1 MFWDEVK
8 KHHDAGSAHQFLL
21 HFNVND
27 LLYDDVYGYL
37 RTTDYLMAQLN
48 VLGCQLVLGYNTSEG
63 IHFPKV
69 GQWRNT
75 QRTLEIFPQYNKTGV
90 FHFQSVATWIQT
102 LQRFREVEDVNPA
115 EQEIDPH
122 LVRRRINAGLAFNKE
137 HEDPFV
143 MLDPSPSMELRRKLD
158 RLLRQG
164 RTKIGLVINPL
175 ELLTPNDPS
184 LNEVGADEV
193 QLLFNQILYWASDL
207 DIRRRKHVVVLVT
220 HNISDV
226 HPNFTVN
233 PEIPMIEI
241 PFPNY
246 DERLKFIEHLHGISG
261 GSSQMRKTLGNH
273 RERETLARETI
284 GLNLFGVH
292 DVVQQAESA
301 QRKAGGEELLRY
313 RRESVKTFS
322 HGVLELGETQRGPSD
337 DGWYV
342 MRIIRDIADG
352 MKNRDLRRV
361 PRGMLFLGPSGTS
374 KVHAARVLAGEANMT
389 FVQLRYA
396 NQIGEVTIN
405 INENGNSYERN
416 LNAGLNFI
424 RGIAPTVVFM
434 DNIEQASP
442 YATMNPEEHDRAF
455 PRALVNAMNDP
466 SLHGRVI
473 WVGASQRPDL
483 MPFIFRRYGIFDTK
497 LIMLPPTGGGRVEIL
512 KIFCRGQ
519 TSGNIN
525 FQALVG
531 GAETDGLTWRDM
543 LLIVQRAN
551 NIAKRNGRDTFTEGE
566 LRQVLNDFIP
576 DYSRETQ
583 IFMGLLALR
592 EANSRIMVPDGLL
605 PEYQEF
611 VDGNRIDKTAINKRL
626 KELGNQ
632 LGLRN

>member
-48 VLGCQLVLGYNTSEG
+48 ALGCQLVLGYNTSEG

-75 QRTLEIFPQYNKTGV
+75 QKVLEIFPQYNKTGV

-115 EQEIDPH
+115 EQEIDPQ
-122 LVRRRINAGLAFNKE
+122 LVRRRINAGLAFDKE

-143 MLDPSPSMELRRKLD
+143 MLDPTPSTELRRKLN
-158 RLLRQG
+158 RLLQQG

-184 LNEVGADEV
+184 LNEAAADEF

-207 DIRRRKHVVVLVT
+207 DVRRRKHVVLLVT

-246 DERLKFIEHLHGISG
+246 DARLKFIEYLHDISE
-261 GSSQMRKTLGNH
+261 GSAQMRKTLGNH
-273 RERETLARETI
+273 REQETLARETI
-284 GLNLFGVH
+284 GLNLLGVH

-301 QRKAGGEELLRY
+301 QRKAGGEDLLIY
-313 RRESVKTFS
+313 RRESIKTFS
-322 HGVLELGETQRGPSD
+322 HGVLEFGETQRGPSD

-361 PRGMLFLGPSGTS
+361 PRGMLLLGPHGTS
-374 KVHAARVLAGEANMT
+374 KLYAARVLAGEANMT
-389 FVQLRYA
+389 FVRLRYA
-396 NQIGEVTIN
+396 NQVGEVTIN
-405 INENGNSYERN
+405 INESGDSYERN

-434 DNIEQASP
+434 DNIEQVSP
-442 YATMNPEEHDRAF
+442 YATMNPEEYEQMF
-455 PRALVNAMNDP
+455 PRALVNAINDP

-483 MPFIFRRYGIFDTK
+483 MPSIFRRYGIFDTK
-497 LIMLPPTGGGRVEIL
+497 LIMLPSTGGGRVEIL
-512 KIFCRGQ
+512 KILCQGQ

-531 GAETDGLTWRDM
+531 GAETDGLTWRD
-543 LLIVQRAN
+543 LILIVQRAN
-551 NIAKRNGRDTFTEGE
+551 NIAKRNSRDTFTEGE
-566 LRQVLNDFIP
+566 LRQALNDFIP
-576 DYSRETQ
+576 DYSREMQ

-626 KELGNQ
+626 KVLGNQ

>member
-8 KHHDAGSAHQFLL
+8 KHYDAGSAHQFLI

-48 VLGCQLVLGYNTSEG
+48 TLGCELVLGYNTSEG

-75 QRTLEIFPQYNKTGV
+75 QRALEVFPQYNKTGV
-90 FHFQSVATWIQT
+90 FHFQSLATWLQT
-102 LQRFREVEDVNPA
+102 LQRFREVEDVNLA
-115 EQEIDPH
+115 EQEVDPQF
-122 LVRRRINAGLAFNKE
+122 VRRRINADLAFDKE

-143 MLDPSPSMELRRKLD
+143 MLDAMPSAEFRRQLN
-158 RLLRQG
+158 RLLQQG
-164 RTKIGLVINPL
+164 RSKIGLVINPL

-184 LNEVGADEV
+184 LNAVTADEV
-193 QLLFNQILYWASDL
+193 QLLFSQILYWASDL
-207 DIRRRKHVVVLVT
+207 DIRRRKHVVLLVT

-233 PEIPMIEI
+233 PEIPLIEI

-246 DERLKFIEHLHGISG
+246 EERLKFIEHLHDISD

-273 RERETLARETI
+273 RERETLAGETI
-284 GLNLFGVH
+284 GLNLLGVH
-292 DVVQQAESA
+292 DVVQQAEST
-301 QRKAGGEELLRY
+301 QQKAGGEPLFRY
-313 RRESVKTFS
+313 RGESIRTFS
-322 HGVLELGETQRGPSD
+322 RGVLELGETQRGPSD

-342 MRIIRDIADG
+342 MRVIRDIADG
-352 MKNRDLRRV
+352 MENQDLRRV
-361 PRGMLFLGPSGTS
+361 PRGILLLGPPGTS
-374 KVHAARVLAGEANMT
+374 KEYAARLLAGEANMT
-389 FVQLRYA
+389 LVRLRYA
-396 NQIGEVTIN
+396 SQVGEVTIN
-405 INENGNSYERN
+405 INQDGNTYERN

-434 DNIEQASP
+434 DGIEQAAP
-442 YATMNPEEHDRAF
+442 HATMNPEEHDRML
-455 PRALVNAMNDP
+455 PSALVNAINDI

-483 MPFIFRRYGIFDTK
+483 MPPIFRRYGIFDTK

-512 KIFCRGQ
+512 RIFCRGQ
-519 TSGNIN
+519 ASGNIN
-525 FQALVG
+525 FQSLVG
-531 GAETDGLTWRDM
+531 GAETDGLTWRDL

-551 NIAKRNGRDTFTEGE
+551 NIARRSGRDTFTEGE
-566 LRQVLNDFIP
+566 LRQALNDFVP
-576 DYSRETQ
+576 DYSREMQ

-592 EANSRIMVPDGLL
+592 EANSRIMVPDDLL

-611 VDGNRIDKTAINKRL
+611 VDGNRVDKTRINKRL
-626 KELGNQ
+626 MELSNQ

>member
-8 KHHDAGSAHQFLL
+8 KHYDAGSAHQFLL

-27 LLYDDVYGYL
+27 LRYDDVYGYL

-102 LQRFREVEDVNPA
+102 LNRFREVEDVNPA
-115 EQEIDPH
+115 EQEVDPQ
-122 LVRRRINAGLAFNKE
+122 LVRRRINAGLAFDKE

-143 MLDPSPSMELRRKLD
+143 MLDPTPSKELRRKLN
-158 RLLRQG
+158 RLLQQG

-207 DIRRRKHVVVLVT
+207 DIRRRRHVVLLVT

-246 DERLKFIEHLHGISG
+246 DERLKFIEHLHDISD
-261 GSSQMRKTLGNH
+261 SSAQMRKTLGNH

-284 GLNLFGVH
+284 GLNLLGVH
-292 DVVQQAESA
+292 DVVQQAESV
-301 QRKAGGEELLRY
+301 QEKIGGEPLLRY
-313 RRESVKTFS
+313 RRESIRTFS

-442 YATMNPEEHDRAF
+442 HATMNPEEHDRVF
-455 PRALVNAMNDP
+455 PRALVNAINDP

-483 MPFIFRRYGIFDTK
+483 MPPIFRRYGIFDTK

-525 FQALVG
+525 FQSLVG
-531 GAETDGLTWRDM
+531 GAETDGLTWRD
-543 LLIVQRAN
+543 LFLIVQRAN

-566 LRQVLNDFIP
+566 LRQALNDFIP

-626 KELGNQ
+626 KALGNQ

>member
-8 KHHDAGSAHQFLL
+8 KHYGAGSAHQFLI

-48 VLGCQLVLGYNTSEG
+48 TLGCQLVLGYNTSEG

-75 QRTLEIFPQYNKTGV
+75 QRALEVFPQYNKTGV
-90 FHFQSVATWIQT
+90 FHFQSLATWIQT
-102 LQRFREVEDVNPA
+102 LRRIGEVEDVNLA
-115 EQEIDPH
+115 EQEVDPQF
-122 LVRRRINAGLAFNKE
+122 VRRRINADLAFDKE

-143 MLDPSPSMELRRKLD
+143 MLDGTPSAEFRRQLN
-158 RLLRQG
+158 RLLQQG
-164 RTKIGLVINPL
+164 RSKIGLVINPL

-184 LNEVGADEV
+184 LNAVTADEV
-193 QLLFNQILYWASDL
+193 QLLFSQILHWASDL
-207 DIRRRKHVVVLVT
+207 DIRRRKHIVLLVT

-233 PEIPMIEI
+233 PEIPLIEI

-246 DERLKFIEHLHGISG
+246 EERLKFIEHLHDISD
-261 GSSQMRKTLGNH
+261 GSSQMRKTLGNQ
-273 RERETLARETI
+273 REQETLARETI

-313 RRESVKTFS
+313 RRESIKTFS
-322 HGVLELGETQRGPSD
+322 RGVLELGETQRGPSD

-352 MKNRDLRRV
+352 MKNQDLRRV
-361 PRGMLFLGPSGTS
+361 PRGMLLLGPHGTS
-374 KVHAARVLAGEANMT
+374 KVYAARVLAGEANMT
-389 FVQLRYA
+389 FVRLRYA
-396 NQIGEVTIN
+396 NQVSEVTIN
-405 INENGNSYERN
+405 INEKGDSYERN

-424 RGIAPTVVFM
+424 RGIAPTVVFI
-434 DNIEQASP
+434 DDFEQASP
-442 YATMNPEEHDRAF
+442 YATMNPEEHEQMF
-455 PRALVNAMNDP
+455 PPALANAMNDIA
-466 SLHGRVI
+466 LHGRVI

-483 MPFIFRRYGIFDTK
+483 MPPIFRRYGIFDTK
-497 LIMLPPTGGGRVEIL
+497 LIMLPPTSGGRVEIL
-512 KIFCRGQ
+512 KIICQGQ

-531 GAETDGLTWRDM
+531 GAETDGLTWRDL

-566 LRQVLNDFIP
+566 LRQALNDFVP
-576 DYSRETQ
+576 DYSREMQ

-592 EANSRIMVPDGLL
+592 EANSRVMVPDDLL

-611 VDGNRIDKTAINKRL
+611 VDGNRIDKTAINRRL
-626 KELGNQ
+626 MELSDQ

>member
-8 KHHDAGSAHQFLL
+8 KHYEAGSAHQFLL

-75 QRTLEIFPQYNKTGV
+75 QKALEIFPQYNKTGV

-102 LQRFREVEDVNPA
+102 LNRLREVEDVNPA
-115 EQEIDPH
+115 EQEVDPQ
-122 LVRRRINAGLAFNKE
+122 LVRRRINADLGFDKE

-143 MLDPSPSMELRRKLD
+143 MLDPTPSKELRRKLN
-158 RLLRQG
+158 RLLQQG

-207 DIRRRKHVVVLVT
+207 DIRRRKHVVLLVT

-246 DERLKFIEHLHGISG
+246 DERLKFIEHLHDISD
-261 GSSQMRKTLGNH
+261 GSAQMRKALGNH

-284 GLNLFGVH
+284 GLNLLGIH
-292 DVVQQAESA
+292 DVVQQAEFA
-301 QRKAGGEELLRY
+301 QRKAGGEDLLRY

-322 HGVLELGETQRGPSD
+322 QGVLELGETQRGPSD

-361 PRGMLFLGPSGTS
+361 PRGMLFLGPHGTS
-374 KVHAARVLAGEANMT
+374 KLYAARVLAGEANMA
-389 FVQLRYA
+389 FVRLRYA
-396 NQIGEVTIN
+396 NQVGEVTIN
-405 INENGNSYERN
+405 INESGNSYERN

-434 DNIEQASP
+434 DNIDQASP
-442 YATMNPEEHDRAF
+442 YATMNPEEYEQMF
-455 PRALVNAMNDP
+455 PRALVNAINDP

-483 MPFIFRRYGIFDTK
+483 MPSIFRRYGIFDTK

-512 KIFCRGQ
+512 KILCQGQ

-531 GAETDGLTWRDM
+531 GAETDGLTWRD
-543 LLIVQRAN
+543 LILIVQRAN

-566 LRQVLNDFIP
+566 LRQALNDFIP

-626 KELGNQ
+626 KALGNQ

>member
-8 KHHDAGSAHQFLL
+8 KHYEAGSAHQFLL

-27 LLYDDVYGYL
+27 LLYDNVYGYL
-37 RTTDYLMAQLN
+37 RTTDYLMAQLS

-69 GQWRNT
+69 GQWQTT
-75 QRTLEIFPQYNKTGV
+75 QRRFRLSPDHSETGV
-90 FHFQSVATWIQT
+90 FHFQSIATWLQT
-102 LQRFREVEDVNPA
+102 LQRFREVEDVNLA
-115 EQEIDPH
+115 EQEVDPQ
-122 LVRRRINAGLAFNKE
+122 LVRRRINADLAFDKE
-137 HEDPFV
+137 HEDPLV
-143 MLDPSPSMELRRKLD
+143 MLDPTPSAELRRKLN

-164 RTKIGLVINPL
+164 MTKIGLVINPL

-184 LNEVGADEV
+184 LSEVAADEV
-193 QLLFNQILYWASDL
+193 QHLFNQILYWASDL
-207 DIRRRKHVVVLVT
+207 DIRRRKHVVLLVT

-246 DERLKFIEHLHGISG
+246 DERLRFIEHLHDISDA
-261 GSSQMRKTLGNH
+261 SSQMRKTLGNN

-284 GLNLFGVH
+284 GLNLLGVH
-292 DVVQQAESA
+292 NVVQQAESA

-313 RRESVKTFS
+313 RRESIKTFS
-322 HGVLELGETQRGPSD
+322 RGVLELGETYRGPSD

-361 PRGMLFLGPSGTS
+361 PRGMLFLGPHGTS
-374 KVHAARVLAGEANMT
+374 KVYAARVLAGEANMT

-396 NQIGEVTIN
+396 NQVGEVTIS
-405 INENGNSYERN
+405 INESGNSYERN

-424 RGIAPTVVFM
+424 RGIAPTVVFI

-442 YATMNPEEHDRAF
+442 HATMNPEEHDRMF

-483 MPFIFRRYGIFDTK
+483 MPPIFRRYGIFDTK

-512 KIFCRGQ
+512 KILCQGQ

-525 FQALVG
+525 FQSLVG
-531 GAETDGLTWRDM
+531 GAETDGLTWRD
-543 LLIVQRAN
+543 LILIVQRAN
-551 NIAKRNGRDTFTEGE
+551 NIARREGRDTCTEGE
-566 LRQVLNDFIP
+566 LRQALDDFIP
-576 DYSRETQ
+576 DHSREMQ

-626 KELGNQ
+626 MELGNQ

>member
-1 MFWDEVK
+1 MFWNEVK
-8 KHHDAGSAHQFLL
+8 KHYDAGSAHQFLI

-48 VLGCQLVLGYNTSEG
+48 TLGCELVLGYNTSEG

-75 QRTLEIFPQYNKTGV
+75 QRALEVFPQYNKTGV
-90 FHFQSVATWIQT
+90 FHFQSLATWIQT
-102 LQRFREVEDVNPA
+102 LRRIGEVEDVNLA
-115 EQEIDPH
+115 EQEVDPQF
-122 LVRRRINAGLAFNKE
+122 VRRRLNADLAFDKE

-143 MLDPSPSMELRRKLD
+143 MLDAMPSAEFRRQLN
-158 RLLRQG
+158 RLLQQG

-184 LNEVGADEV
+184 LNAVTADEV
-193 QLLFNQILYWASDL
+193 QLLFSQILYWASDL
-207 DIRRRKHVVVLVT
+207 DIRRRKHVVLLVT

-233 PEIPMIEI
+233 PEIPLIEI

-246 DERLKFIEHLHGISG
+246 EERLKFIEHLHDISG

-273 RERETLARETI
+273 RDQETLARETI
-284 GLNLFGVH
+284 GLNLLGVH
-292 DVVQQAESA
+292 DVVQQAESV
-301 QRKAGGEELLRY
+301 QQKAGGEELLRY
-313 RRESVKTFS
+313 RRESIKTFS
-322 HGVLELGETQRGPSD
+322 RGVLELGETQRGPSG

-342 MRIIRDIADG
+342 MRVIRDIADG

-361 PRGMLFLGPSGTS
+361 PRGILLLGPPGTS
-374 KVHAARVLAGEANMT
+374 KEYAARVLAGEANMT
-389 FVQLRYA
+389 LVRLRYA
-396 NQIGEVTIN
+396 SQVGEVTIN
-405 INENGNSYERN
+405 INQDGNTYERN

-424 RGIAPTVVFM
+424 RGIAPTVVFI
-434 DNIEQASP
+434 DGIEQAAP
-442 YATMNPEEHDRAF
+442 HATMNPEEHDRML
-455 PRALVNAMNDP
+455 PSALVNAINDI

-483 MPFIFRRYGIFDTK
+483 MPPIFRRYGIFDTK

-512 KIFCRGQ
+512 RIFCRGQ
-519 TSGNIN
+519 ASGNIN
-525 FQALVG
+525 FQSLVG
-531 GAETDGLTWRDM
+531 GAETDGLTWRDL

-551 NIAKRNGRDTFTEGE
+551 NIARRSGRDTFTEGE
-566 LRQVLNDFIP
+566 LRQALNDFVP
-576 DYSRETQ
+576 DYSREMQ

-592 EANSRIMVPDGLL
+592 EANSRIMVPDDLL

-611 VDGNRIDKTAINKRL
+611 VDGNRVDKTRINKRL
-626 KELGNQ
+626 MELSNQ

>member
-8 KHHDAGSAHQFLL
+8 KHYEAGSAHQFLI

-48 VLGCQLVLGYNTSEG
+48 LLGCQLVLGYNTSEG
-63 IHFPKV
+63 IYFPKV

-75 QRTLEIFPQYNKTGV
+75 QRALEIFPQYNKTGV
-90 FHFQSVATWIQT
+90 FHFQSVATWLQT
-102 LQRFREVEDVNPA
+102 LQRFREVEDINLA
-115 EQEIDPH
+115 EQEVDPQ
-122 LVRRRINAGLAFNKE
+122 LVRRRINADVAFNKE

-143 MLDPSPSMELRRKLD
+143 SMDPSPSAEFRQRLN

-164 RTKIGLVINPL
+164 RARVGLVIDSL

-184 LNEVGADEV
+184 LNEIAKDEV
-193 QLLFNQILYWASDL
+193 QLLFSQIQYWASDL
-207 DIRRRKHVVVLVT
+207 DIRRRKHVILLVT

-233 PEIPMIEI
+233 PEIPVIEI

-246 DERLKFIEHLHGISG
+246 EERLRFIEHLHDLSD
-261 GSSQMRKTLGNH
+261 GSSQMRRTLGNR
-273 RERETLARETI
+273 RERETLAGEAI
-284 GLNLFGVH
+284 GLNLLGVH
-292 DVVQQAESA
+292 DVVQQAESTE
-301 QRKAGGEELLRY
+301 QKAGGEPLFRY
-313 RRESVKTFS
+313 RGESIRTFS
-322 HGVLELGETQRGPSD
+322 RGVLELGETQRGPSD

-342 MRIIRDIADG
+342 MRIIRDIAEG

-361 PRGMLFLGPSGTS
+361 PRGILLLGPPGTS
-374 KVHAARVLAGEANMT
+374 KEYAARVLAGEADMT
-389 FVQLRYA
+389 LVRLRYA
-396 NQIGEVTIN
+396 NQVGEVTVN
-405 INENGNSYERN
+405 INQDGNTYERN

-434 DNIEQASP
+434 DGIEQASP
-442 YATMNPEEHDRAF
+442 HTTMNPEEHDQVL
-455 PRALVNAMNDP
+455 PSALVNAINDI
-466 SLHGRVI
+466 SLHGSVI

-483 MPFIFRRYGIFDTK
+483 MPLIFRRYGIFDTK

-512 KIFCRGQ
+512 RVFCRGQ

-525 FQALVG
+525 FRSLVG
-531 GAETDGLTWRDM
+531 GAETDGLTWRDL

-551 NIAKRNGRDTFTEGE
+551 NIARRSGRDAFTESE
-566 LRQVLNDFIP
+566 LRQALNDFVP
-576 DYSRETQ
+576 DYSREMQ
-583 IFMGLLALR
+583 MFMGLLALR
-592 EANSRIMVPDGLL
+592 EANSRMMVPDGLL

-611 VDGNRIDKTAINKRL
+611 VEGNRVDKTGINKRL
-626 KELGNQ
+626 MELSHQ

>member
-361 PRGMLFLGPSGTS
+361 PRGMLFLGPHGTS
-374 KVHAARVLAGEANMT
+374 KLYAARVLAGEANMA
-389 FVQLRYA
+389 FVRLRYA
-396 NQIGEVTIN
+396 NQVGEVTIN
-405 INENGNSYERN
+405 INESGNSYERN

-424 RGIAPTVVFM
+424 RGIAPTVVFI
-434 DNIEQASP
+434 DNIEQVSP
-442 YATMNPEEHDRAF
+442 YATMNPEEYEQMF
-455 PRALVNAMNDP
+455 PRALVNTINDP

-483 MPFIFRRYGIFDTK
+483 MPSIFRRYGIFDTK

-512 KIFCRGQ
+512 KILCQGQ

-531 GAETDGLTWRDM
+531 GAETDGLTWRD
-543 LLIVQRAN
+543 LILIVQRAN

-576 DYSRETQ
+576 DYSREMQT
-583 IFMGLLALR
+583 FMGLLALR

-626 KELGNQ
+626 KALGNQ

>member
-8 KHHDAGSAHQFLL
+8 KHYDAGSAHQFLI

-48 VLGCQLVLGYNTSEG
+48 TLGCQLVLGYNTSEG

-75 QRTLEIFPQYNKTGV
+75 QRALEIFPQYNKTGV

-102 LQRFREVEDVNPA
+102 LRRFGEVEDVNLA
-115 EQEIDPH
+115 EQEVDPQF
-122 LVRRRINAGLAFNKE
+122 VRRRINADLAFDKE

-143 MLDPSPSMELRRKLD
+143 MLDGTPSAEFRRKLN
-158 RLLRQG
+158 RLLQQG
-164 RTKIGLVINPL
+164 RSKIGLIINPL

-184 LNEVGADEV
+184 LNQVTADEV
-193 QLLFNQILYWASDL
+193 QLLFNQILHWASDL
-207 DIRRRKHVVVLVT
+207 DIRRRKHVVLLVT
-220 HNISDV
+220 HNISDI

-246 DERLKFIEHLHGISG
+246 EERLKFIEHLHDISD

-273 RERETLARETI
+273 RERQTLARETI
-284 GLNLFGVH
+284 GLNLLGVH
-292 DVVQQAESA
+292 DVVQQAESV
-301 QRKAGGEELLRY
+301 QQKAGGEELLRY
-313 RRESVKTFS
+313 RRESIKTFS
-322 HGVLELGETQRGPSD
+322 RGVLELGETQRGPSD

-342 MRIIRDIADG
+342 MRVIRDIADG
-352 MKNRDLRRV
+352 LKNRDLRRV
-361 PRGMLFLGPSGTS
+361 PRGILLLGPPGTS
-374 KVHAARVLAGEANMT
+374 KEYAARVLAGEANMT
-389 FVQLRYA
+389 LVRLRYA
-396 NQIGEVTIN
+396 NQVGEVTIN
-405 INENGNSYERN
+405 INQDGNTYERN

-434 DNIEQASP
+434 DGIEQAAP
-442 YATMNPEEHDRAF
+442 HATMNPEELDQVL
-455 PRALVNAMNDP
+455 PSALVNAINDI

-483 MPFIFRRYGIFDTK
+483 MPPIFRRYGIFDTK
-497 LIMLPPTGGGRVEIL
+497 LVMLPPTSGGRLEIL
-512 KIFCRGQ
+512 RIFCRGQ

-525 FQALVG
+525 FQSLVG
-531 GAETDGLTWRDM
+531 GTETDGLTWRDL
-543 LLIVQRAN
+543 LLIVQRAT
-551 NIAKRNGRDTFTEGE
+551 NIARRSGRDTFTEGE
-566 LRQVLNDFIP
+566 LRQALNDFVP
-576 DYSRETQ
+576 DYSREMQ

-592 EANSRIMVPDGLL
+592 EANSRIMVPNDLL

-611 VDGNRIDKTAINKRL
+611 VDGNRIDKTAINRRL
-626 KELGNQ
+626 MELSDQ

>member
-1 MFWDEVK
+1 MFWDEIK
-8 KHHDAGSAHQFLL
+8 KHSEAGSAHQFLL

-37 RTTDYLMAQLN
+37 RTSDYLMAQLN
-48 VLGCQLVLGYNTSEG
+48 LLGCQLVLGYNTAEG

-75 QRTLEIFPQYNKTGV
+75 QRALEIFPQYNKTGA
-90 FHFQSVATWIQT
+90 FHFQSLATWLQT
-102 LQRFREVEDVNPA
+102 LQRFREAEDVNPA
-115 EQEIDPH
+115 EQEIDPQ
-122 LVRRRINAGLAFNKE
+122 LVRRRINADLAFDKE

-143 MLDPSPSMELRRKLD
+143 TMDPSPSAEFRRKLN

-164 RTKIGLVINPL
+164 RARVGLVINSL

-184 LNEVGADEV
+184 LNEVAKDEA
-193 QLLFNQILYWASDL
+193 QLLFSQIQYWASDL
-207 DIRRRKHVVVLVT
+207 DVRRRKHIILLVT

-233 PEIPMIEI
+233 PEIPIVEI

-246 DERLKFIEHLHGISG
+246 EERLRFIEQLHDTSD

-273 RERETLARETI
+273 RERETFARETI
-284 GLNLFGVH
+284 GLNLLGIH
-292 DVVQQAESA
+292 DVAQQAEST
-301 QRKAGGEELLRY
+301 QQKAGGEPLFRY
-313 RRESVKTFS
+313 RRESIRTFS
-322 HGVLELGETQRGPSD
+322 RGVLELGETQRGPSD
-337 DGWYV
+337 DGWYL

-361 PRGMLFLGPSGTS
+361 PRGLLLLGPPGTS
-374 KVHAARVLAGEANMT
+374 KEYAARVLAGEANMT
-389 FVQLRYA
+389 LVQLRYA
-396 NQIGEVTIN
+396 NQVGEVTIN
-405 INENGNSYERN
+405 INQDGNTYERN
-416 LNAGLNFI
+416 LNAGLSFI

-434 DNIEQASP
+434 DGIENAAP
-442 YATMNPEEHDRAF
+442 HATMNPEDHEQMF
-455 PRALVNAMNDP
+455 PRALVNAMNDV

-483 MPFIFRRYGIFDTK
+483 MPPIFRRYGIFDTK
-497 LIMLPPTGGGRVEIL
+497 LIMLPPTSGGRVEIL
-512 KIFCRGQ
+512 RIFCQGQ

-525 FQALVG
+525 FQSLVG
-531 GAETDGLTWRDM
+531 GAETDGLTWRDL

-566 LRQVLNDFIP
+566 LRQALNDFVP
-576 DYSRETQ
+576 DYSRELQ

-592 EANSRIMVPDGLL
+592 EANSRMMVPDGLL

-611 VDGNRIDKTAINKRL
+611 VDGNRVDKTGINKRL
-626 KELGNQ
+626 MALGKQ

>member
-1 MFWDEVK
+1 MFWDEIK
-8 KHHDAGSAHQFLL
+8 RHYDAGSAHQFLI

-48 VLGCQLVLGYNTSEG
+48 LLGCQLVLGYNTAEG

-75 QRTLEIFPQYNKTGV
+75 QRALELFPQYNKTGA
-90 FHFQSVATWIQT
+90 FHFQSLATWLQT
-102 LQRFREVEDVNPA
+102 LQRFREVEDINLA
-115 EQEIDPH
+115 EQDVDPQ
-122 LVRRRINAGLAFNKE
+122 LVRRRINADLAFDKE

-143 MLDPSPSMELRRKLD
+143 TMDPSPSAEFRQRLN

-164 RTKIGLVINPL
+164 RARVGLVIDSL

-184 LNEVGADEV
+184 LNEVAKNEV
-193 QLLFNQILYWASDL
+193 QLLFSQIQYWASDL
-207 DIRRRKHVVVLVT
+207 DIRRRKHVILLVT

-233 PEIPMIEI
+233 PEIPVVEI

-246 DERLKFIEHLHGISG
+246 EERLRFIEHLHDISD
-261 GSSQMRKTLGNH
+261 GSAQMRKTLGNH
-273 RERETLARETI
+273 RERETLAGETI

-292 DVVQQAESA
+292 DVVQQAEST
-301 QRKAGGEELLRY
+301 QQKAGGEPLFRY
-313 RRESVKTFS
+313 RAESIRTFS
-322 HGVLELGETQRGPSD
+322 RGVLELGETQRGPSD

-361 PRGMLFLGPSGTS
+361 PRGILLLGPPGTS
-374 KVHAARVLAGEANMT
+374 KEYAARVLAGEANMT
-389 FVQLRYA
+389 LVRLRYA
-396 NQIGEVTIN
+396 SQVGEVTIN
-405 INENGNSYERN
+405 INQDGNTYERN

-434 DNIEQASP
+434 DGIEQASP
-442 YATMNPEEHDRAF
+442 HTTMNPEEHDRML
-455 PRALVNAMNDP
+455 PSALVNAINDI

-483 MPFIFRRYGIFDTK
+483 MPPIFRRYGIFDTK
-497 LIMLPPTGGGRVEIL
+497 LIMLPPTSGGRVEIL
-512 KIFCRGQ
+512 RIFCRGQ
-519 TSGNIN
+519 ASGNIN
-525 FQALVG
+525 FQSLVG
-531 GAETDGLTWRDM
+531 GAETDGLTWRDL

-551 NIAKRNGRDTFTEGE
+551 NIARRSGRDTFTEGE
-566 LRQVLNDFIP
+566 LRQAVNDFVP
-576 DYSRETQ
+576 DYSREMQ

-592 EANSRIMVPDGLL
+592 EANSRMMVPDGLL

-611 VDGNRIDKTAINKRL
+611 VEGNRVDKTRINKRL
-626 KELGNQ
+626 MELSHQ

>member
-8 KHHDAGSAHQFLL
+8 KHYDAGSAHQFLI

-48 VLGCQLVLGYNTSEG
+48 TLGCELVLGYNTSEG

-75 QRTLEIFPQYNKTGV
+75 QRALEVFPQYNKTGV
-90 FHFQSVATWIQT
+90 FHFQSLATWLQT
-102 LQRFREVEDVNPA
+102 LQRFREVEDVNLA
-115 EQEIDPH
+115 EQEVDPQF
-122 LVRRRINAGLAFNKE
+122 VRRRINADLAFDKE

-143 MLDPSPSMELRRKLD
+143 MLDATPSKEFRRQLN
-158 RLLRQG
+158 RLLQQG
-164 RTKIGLVINPL
+164 RSKIGLVINPL

-184 LNEVGADEV
+184 LNAVAADEV
-193 QLLFNQILYWASDL
+193 QLLFNQILHWASDL
-207 DIRRRKHVVVLVT
+207 DIRRRKHVVLLVT

-233 PEIPMIEI
+233 PEIPLIEI

-246 DERLKFIEHLHGISG
+246 EERLKFIEHLHDISD
-261 GSSQMRKTLGNH
+261 GSSQTRKTLGNH
-273 RERETLARETI
+273 RERQTLARETI
-284 GLNLFGVH
+284 GLNLLGVH
-292 DVVQQAESA
+292 DVVQQAEST
-301 QRKAGGEELLRY
+301 QQKAGGEPLFRY
-313 RRESVKTFS
+313 RGESIRTFS
-322 HGVLELGETQRGPSD
+322 RGVLELGETQRGPSD

-342 MRIIRDIADG
+342 MRVIRDIADG
-352 MKNRDLRRV
+352 MENQDLRRV
-361 PRGMLFLGPSGTS
+361 PRGILLLGPPGTS
-374 KVHAARVLAGEANMT
+374 KEYAARVLAGEANMT
-389 FVQLRYA
+389 LVRLRYA
-396 NQIGEVTIN
+396 SQVGEVTIN
-405 INENGNSYERN
+405 INESGNTYERN

-434 DNIEQASP
+434 DEIEQVSAHTP
-442 YATMNPEEHDRAF
+442 MTPEDHPPTF
-455 PRALVNAMNDP
+455 PRSLLNAISDP

-483 MPFIFRRYGIFDTK
+483 MPPIFRRYGLFDTK
-497 LIMLPPTGGGRVEIL
+497 LIMLPPIGGGRVEIL
-512 KIFCRGQ
+512 RIFCRGQ

-531 GAETDGLTWRDM
+531 GAETDGLTWRDL

-551 NIAKRNGRDTFTEGE
+551 NIARRSGRDTFTEGE
-566 LRQVLNDFIP
+566 LRQALNDFVP
-576 DYSRETQ
+576 DYSREMQ

-592 EANSRIMVPDGLL
+592 EANSRVMVPDGLL

-611 VDGNRIDKTAINKRL
+611 VDGNRVDKTRINKRL
-626 KELGNQ
+626 MVLSHQ

>member
-69 GQWRNT
+69 GQWRDT

-102 LQRFREVEDVNPA
+102 LQRFREVEDVNPP

-143 MLDPSPSMELRRKLD
+143 MLDPSPSMELRKKLD

-292 DVVQQAESA
+292 DVVQRAESA

-313 RRESVKTFS
+313 RRESIKTFS
-322 HGVLELGETQRGPSD
+322 HGVLELGETYRGPSD

-396 NQIGEVTIN
+396 NQLGEVTIN

-442 YATMNPEEHDRAF
+442 HATMNPEEHDRAF
-455 PRALVNAMNDP
+455 PRALVNAINDP

-483 MPFIFRRYGIFDTK
+483 MPSIFRRYGIFDTK

-531 GAETDGLTWRDM
+531 GAETDGLTWRD
-543 LLIVQRAN
+543 LFLVVQRAN
-551 NIAKRNGRDTFTEGE
+551 NIAKRSGRDTFTESE
-566 LRQVLNDFIP
+566 LRQALNDFIP
-576 DYSRETQ
+576 DYSREMQ

-626 KELGNQ
+626 KALGNQ

>member
-1 MFWDEVK
+1 MFWDEIK
-8 KHHDAGSAHQFLL
+8 KHYDAGSAHQFLL

-48 VLGCQLVLGYNTSEG
+48 LLGCQLVLGYNASEG

-75 QRTLEIFPQYNKTGV
+75 QKALEIFPQYNKTGV
-90 FHFQSVATWIQT
+90 FHFQTLATWLQT
-102 LQRFREVEDVNPA
+102 LQRFREVENVNLA
-115 EQEIDPH
+115 EQEVDPQ
-122 LVRRRINAGLAFNKE
+122 LVRRRINAGLGFDKE

-143 MLDPSPSMELRRKLD
+143 TMDPSPSAEFRKKLN

-164 RTKIGLVINPL
+164 RASVGLVIDSL

-184 LNEVGADEV
+184 LNEVAKDEV
-193 QLLFNQILYWASDL
+193 QLLFSQIQYWASDL
-207 DIRRRKHVVVLVT
+207 DIRRRKHVILLVT

-233 PEIPMIEI
+233 PEIPVIEI
-241 PFPNY
+241 PFPTY
-246 DERLKFIEHLHGISG
+246 DERLRFIEQLHDISD
-261 GSSQMRKTLGNH
+261 GSSQMRRTLGNH
-273 RERETLARETI
+273 RERDTLARETL
-284 GLNLFGVH
+284 GLNLLGVH
-292 DVVQQAESA
+292 DVVQQAEST
-301 QRKAGGEELLRY
+301 QQKAGGEPLFRY
-313 RRESVKTFS
+313 RAESIRTFS
-322 HGVLELGETQRGPSD
+322 RGVLELGETQRGPSD

-352 MKNRDLRRV
+352 MRNRDLRRV
-361 PRGMLFLGPSGTS
+361 PRGMLLLGPPGTS
-374 KVHAARVLAGEANMT
+374 KEHAARVLAGEANMT
-389 FVQLRYA
+389 LVRLRYA
-396 NQIGEVTIN
+396 NQMGEVAIN
-405 INENGNSYERN
+405 INQDGNIYERN

-434 DNIEQASP
+434 DGIEQASP
-442 YATMNPEEHDRAF
+442 HATMNPEEHDRMF
-455 PRALVNAMNDP
+455 PAALVNAINDI
-466 SLHGRVI
+466 SLHGSVI

-483 MPFIFRRYGIFDTK
+483 MPPIFRRYGIFDTK
-497 LIMLPPTGGGRVEIL
+497 LIMLPPTGGGRVAIL
-512 KIFCRGQ
+512 RIFCQGQ

-525 FQALVG
+525 FQSLVG
-531 GAETDGLTWRDM
+531 GVETDGLTWRDL

-551 NIAKRNGRDTFTEGE
+551 NIARRSGRDTFTERE
-566 LRQVLNDFIP
+566 LRQALNDFAP
-576 DYSRETQ
+576 DYSREMQ

-592 EANSRIMVPDGLL
+592 EANSRMMIPDGLL

-611 VDGNRIDKTAINKRL
+611 VDGNRVDKTGINKRL
-626 KELGNQ
+626 MELSNQ

>member
-1 MFWDEVK
+1 MFWDEIK
-8 KHHDAGSAHQFLL
+8 KHYEAGSAHQFLI

-48 VLGCQLVLGYNTSEG
+48 LLGCQLVLGYNTSDG

-75 QRTLEIFPQYNKTGV
+75 QKALEIFPQYNKTGT
-90 FHFQSVATWIQT
+90 FHFQSLATWLQT
-102 LQRFREVEDVNPA
+102 LQRFREVEDVNLA
-115 EQEIDPH
+115 EQEVDPQF
-122 LVRRRINAGLAFNKE
+122 VRRRINADLAFDKE

-143 MLDPSPSMELRRKLD
+143 TMDPSPSAEFRKKLNS
-158 RLLRQG
+158 LLQQG
-164 RTKIGLVINPL
+164 RASIGLVISSL

-184 LNEVGADEV
+184 LNQVTADEA
-193 QLLFNQILYWASDL
+193 QLLFSQMLYWASDL
-207 DIRRRKHVVVLVT
+207 EIRRRKHIVLLVT

-246 DERLKFIEHLHGISG
+246 EERLKFIEHLHDISDS
-261 GSSQMRKTLGNH
+261 SSQMRKTLGNH
-273 RERETLARETI
+273 RERETLAQETI

-301 QRKAGGEELLRY
+301 QRKAGGEALLNY
-313 RRESVKTFS
+313 RRESIKTFS
-322 HGVLELGETQRGPSD
+322 RGVLELGETDKGPSD

-342 MRIIRDIADG
+342 MRIIRDIAEG

-361 PRGMLFLGPSGTS
+361 PRGMLLLGPQGTS
-374 KVHAARVLAGEANMT
+374 KAYAARVLAGEADMS

-396 NQIGEVTIN
+396 NQVGEVAIN

-424 RGIAPTVVFM
+424 RGIAPTVVFI
-434 DNIEQASP
+434 DEIEQASP
-442 YATMNPEEHDRAF
+442 YATMNPEEHEQMF
-455 PRALVNAMNDP
+455 PRALANAINDI

-483 MPFIFRRYGIFDTK
+483 LPPIFRRYGIFDTK
-497 LIMLPPTGGGRVEIL
+497 LIMLPPTSDGRVAIL
-512 KIFCRGQ
+512 RIFCQGQ
-519 TSGNIN
+519 TSGTIN

-531 GAETDGLTWRDM
+531 GAETDGLTWRDL

-551 NIAKRNGRDTFTEGE
+551 NIARRNGRDTFTESE
-566 LRQVLNDFIP
+566 LRQAFNDFIP
-576 DYSRETQ
+576 DYSREMQ
-583 IFMGLLALR
+583 IFTGLLALR
-592 EANSRIMVPDGLL
+592 EANSRTMVPDGLL

-611 VDGNRIDKTAINKRL
+611 VDGNSIDKTAINRRL
-626 KELGNQ
+626 MALSNQ

>member
-8 KHHDAGSAHQFLL
+8 KHYEAGSAHQFLL

-27 LLYDDVYGYL
+27 LLYDNVYGYL
-37 RTTDYLMAQLN
+37 RTTDYLMAQLS

-69 GQWRNT
+69 GQWQTT
-75 QRTLEIFPQYNKTGV
+75 QRRFRLSPDHSETGV
-90 FHFQSVATWIQT
+90 FHFQSIATWLQT
-102 LQRFREVEDVNPA
+102 LQRFREVADVNLA
-115 EQEIDPH
+115 EQEVDPQ
-122 LVRRRINAGLAFNKE
+122 LVRRRINADLAFDKE
-137 HEDPFV
+137 HEDPLV
-143 MLDPSPSMELRRKLD
+143 MLDPTPSAELRRKLN

-184 LNEVGADEV
+184 LSEVAADEV
-193 QLLFNQILYWASDL
+193 QHLFNQILYWASDL
-207 DIRRRKHVVVLVT
+207 DIRRRKHVVLLVT

-246 DERLKFIEHLHGISG
+246 DERLRFIEHLHDISD
-261 GSSQMRKTLGNH
+261 GSSQMRKTLGNN

-284 GLNLFGVH
+284 GLNLLGVH
-292 DVVQQAESA
+292 DVVQQAESV
-301 QRKAGGEELLRY
+301 QRKAGGEELLSY
-313 RRESVKTFS
+313 RRESIKTFS
-322 HGVLELGETQRGPSD
+322 RGVLELGETYRGPSD

-361 PRGMLFLGPSGTS
+361 PRGMLFLGPHGTS
-374 KVHAARVLAGEANMT
+374 KVYAARVLAGEANMT

-396 NQIGEVTIN
+396 NQVGEVTIS
-405 INENGNSYERN
+405 INESGNSYERN

-424 RGIAPTVVFM
+424 RGIAPTVVFI

-442 YATMNPEEHDRAF
+442 HATMNPEEHDRMF

-483 MPFIFRRYGIFDTK
+483 MPPIFRRYGIFDTK

-512 KIFCRGQ
+512 KILCQGQ

-525 FQALVG
+525 FQSLVG
-531 GAETDGLTWRDM
+531 GAETDGLTWRD
-543 LLIVQRAN
+543 LILIVQRAN
-551 NIAKRNGRDTFTEGE
+551 NIARREGRDTCTEGE
-566 LRQVLNDFIP
+566 LRQALDDFIP
-576 DYSRETQ
+576 DHSREMQ

-626 KELGNQ
+626 MELGNQ

>member
-1 MFWDEVK
+1 MFWDEIK
-8 KHHDAGSAHQFLL
+8 KHYEAGSAHQFLI

-37 RTTDYLMAQLN
+37 RTTDHLMAQLN
-48 VLGCQLVLGYNTSEG
+48 LLGCELVLGYNTSEG

-75 QRTLEIFPQYNKTGV
+75 QRALEIFPQYNKTGA
-90 FHFQSVATWIQT
+90 FHFQSLATWLQT
-102 LQRFREVEDVNPA
+102 LQRFREVEDINLA
-115 EQEIDPH
+115 EQDVDPQ
-122 LVRRRINAGLAFNKE
+122 LVRRRINADLAFDKE

-143 MLDPSPSMELRRKLD
+143 TMDPSPSAEFRQKLN

-164 RTKIGLVINPL
+164 RAKVGLVINSL

-184 LNEVGADEV
+184 LNEAAADEV
-193 QLLFNQILYWASDL
+193 QLLFSQIQYWASDL
-207 DIRRRKHVVVLVT
+207 DIRRHKHVILLVT

-233 PEIPMIEI
+233 PEIPTIEI

-246 DERLKFIEHLHGISG
+246 DERLRFIEHLHDISDG
-261 GSSQMRKTLGNH
+261 ASQMRKTLGNH
-273 RERETLARETI
+273 RERETLAQETI
-284 GLNLFGVH
+284 GLNLLGIH
-292 DVVQQAESA
+292 DVAQQAEA
-301 QRKAGGEELLRY
+301 TQQKAGGEPLFRY
-313 RRESVKTFS
+313 RRESIRTFS
-322 HGVLELGETQRGPSD
+322 RGVLELGETLRGPSGD
-337 DGWYV
+337 DWYV

-361 PRGMLFLGPSGTS
+361 PRGMLLLGPPGTS
-374 KVHAARVLAGEANMT
+374 KEYAARVLAGEANMT
-389 FVQLRYA
+389 LVQLRYA
-396 NQIGEVTIN
+396 SQVGEVTIN
-405 INENGNSYERN
+405 IDQGGNTYERN

-442 YATMNPEEHDRAF
+442 HTSMNPEAHEQMF
-455 PRALVNAMNDP
+455 PRALVNAMNDV
-466 SLHGRVI
+466 SLHGSVI

-483 MPFIFRRYGIFDTK
+483 MPPIFRRYGLFDTK
-497 LIMLPPTGGGRVEIL
+497 LIMLPPTNGGRVEIL
-512 KIFCRGQ
+512 RIFCQGQ

-525 FQALVG
+525 FQSLVG
-531 GAETDGLTWRDM
+531 SAETDGLTWRDL

-566 LRQVLNDFIP
+566 LRQALNDFVP
-576 DYSRETQ
+576 DYSREMQ

-592 EANSRIMVPDGLL
+592 EANSHMMVPDGLL

-611 VDGNRIDKTAINKRL
+611 MEGNRLDKTGINKRL
-626 KELGNQ
+626 MELSKQ

>member
-8 KHHDAGSAHQFLL
+8 KHYEAGSAHQFLL

-48 VLGCQLVLGYNTSEG
+48 VLGCELVLGYNTSEG

-75 QRTLEIFPQYNKTGV
+75 QKALEIFPQYNKTGV

-102 LQRFREVEDVNPA
+102 LNRLREVEDVNPA
-115 EQEIDPH
+115 EEEIDPQ
-122 LVRRRINAGLAFNKE
+122 LVRRRINADLGFDKE

-143 MLDPSPSMELRRKLD
+143 MLEPTPSTELRRKLN

-207 DIRRRKHVVVLVT
+207 DIRRRKHVVLLVT

-241 PFPNY
+241 PFPN
-246 DERLKFIEHLHGISG
+246 DNERLKFIEHLHGISD

-284 GLNLFGVH
+284 GLNLLGVH

-301 QRKAGGEELLRY
+301 QRKSGGEDLLRY
-313 RRESVKTFS
+313 RRESIKTFS
-322 HGVLELGETQRGPSD
+322 QGVLELGETQRGPSD

-361 PRGMLFLGPSGTS
+361 PRGMLFLGPHGTS
-374 KVHAARVLAGEANMT
+374 KLYAARVLAGEANMA
-389 FVQLRYA
+389 FVRLRYA
-396 NQIGEVTIN
+396 NQVGEVTIN
-405 INENGNSYERN
+405 INESGNSYERN

-424 RGIAPTVVFM
+424 RGIAPTVVFI

-442 YATMNPEEHDRAF
+442 YATMNPEEHDRVF

-483 MPFIFRRYGIFDTK
+483 MPSIFRRYGIFDTK

-512 KIFCRGQ
+512 KILCQGQ

-531 GAETDGLTWRDM
+531 GAETDGLTWRD
-543 LLIVQRAN
+543 LILIVQRAN

-566 LRQVLNDFIP
+566 LRQALNDFIP

-626 KELGNQ
+626 KALGNQ

>member
-8 KHHDAGSAHQFLL
+8 RHYDAGSAHQFLI

-48 VLGCQLVLGYNTSEG
+48 ALGCELVLGYNTSEG

-75 QRTLEIFPQYNKTGV
+75 QRALEIFPQYNKTGA
-90 FHFQSVATWIQT
+90 FHFQSLATWIQT
-102 LQRFREVEDVNPA
+102 LRRFREVEDVNLA
-115 EQEIDPH
+115 EQEVDPQF
-122 LVRRRINAGLAFNKE
+122 VRQRINADLAFDKE

-143 MLDPSPSMELRRKLD
+143 MLDGTPSAEFRRKLN
-158 RLLRQG
+158 RLLQQG
-164 RTKIGLVINPL
+164 RSKIGLVINPL

-184 LNEVGADEV
+184 LNQVTADEV

-207 DIRRRKHVVVLVT
+207 DIRRRKHVVLLVT

-246 DERLKFIEHLHGISG
+246 EERLKFIEHLHDISD

-273 RERETLARETI
+273 RERQTLAREAI
-284 GLNLFGVH
+284 GLNLLGVH
-292 DVVQQAESA
+292 DVVQQAEFV
-301 QRKAGGEELLRY
+301 QGKAGGEELLRY
-313 RRESVKTFS
+313 RRESIKTFS
-322 HGVLELGETQRGPSD
+322 RGVLELGETQRGPSG

-352 MKNRDLRRV
+352 MKNQDLRRV
-361 PRGMLFLGPSGTS
+361 PRGMLLLGPHGTS
-374 KVHAARVLAGEANMT
+374 KVYAARVLAGEANMT
-389 FVQLRYA
+389 FVRLRYA
-396 NQIGEVTIN
+396 NQVSEVTIN

-424 RGIAPTVVFM
+424 RGIAPTVVFI
-434 DNIEQASP
+434 DDLEQASP
-442 YATMNPEEHDRAF
+442 YATVNPEEHEQMF
-455 PRALVNAMNDP
+455 PRALANAMNDIT
-466 SLHGRVI
+466 LHGRVI

-483 MPFIFRRYGIFDTK
+483 MPPIFRRYGIFDTK

-512 KIFCRGQ
+512 RILCHGQ
-519 TSGNIN
+519 ASGNIN

-531 GAETDGLTWRDM
+531 GAETDGLTWRDL

-566 LRQVLNDFIP
+566 LRQALNDFIP
-576 DYSRETQ
+576 DYSREMQ

-611 VDGNRIDKTAINKRL
+611 VDGTRIDKTAINRRL
-626 KELGNQ
+626 MELSDQ